1 MKEEAN
7 EKDRSLKT
15 ELLLSANSQSP
26 EIISSDPLWNKQEYF
41 SDERVDFNIEKRNYP
56 ENALCYINH
65 EYLLTVKVGKLVVY
79 QQKFILG
86 QLVVA
91 GS

>member
-1 MKEEAN
+1 M
-7 EKDRSLKT
+7 
-15 ELLLSANSQSP
+15 LLSANSQSP
-26 EIISSDPLWNKQEYF
+26 EIISSGPLWNKQEYF
-41 SDERVDFNIEKRNYP
+41 SDERVGFNIEKRNYP